1 MTEKEATIKADEL
14 CKRLGEGWQP
24 RVWHNLYWCYCAVNN
39 GVHISV
45 RDYRG
50 EISYSAFFYPN
61 SIVVGHS
68 NLSPNL
74 ALVDLQ
80 TKYKACYEQ
89 RKTYWEV
96 LAQVKAEI

>member
-24 RVWHNLYWCYCAVNN
+24 LVWHNLYWCYSAVKG
-39 GVHISV
+39 GVHIHV
-45 RDYRG
+45 YTYPN
-50 EISYSAFFYPN
+50 ETNYSAYFMPN

-68 NLSPNL
+68 NVSPNL

-80 TKYKACYEQ
+80 TRYKVVYEQ
-89 RKTYWEV
+89 RKSYWEI
-96 LAQVKAEI
+96 LALVKAEI